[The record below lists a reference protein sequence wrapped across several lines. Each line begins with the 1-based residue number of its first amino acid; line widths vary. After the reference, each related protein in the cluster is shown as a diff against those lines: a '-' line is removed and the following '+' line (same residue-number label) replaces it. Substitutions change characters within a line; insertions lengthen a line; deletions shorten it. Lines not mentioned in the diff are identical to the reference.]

1 MYHHHTVHTV
11 HTDTRSLSEV
21 SLALFLLYV
30 VSLWLNTNF
39 AFDVHPS
46 VQCYGEHMGEYQAG
60 VLLKLKDLPWLQC
73 WIFFKLACKC
83 ANPPALALI

>member
-60 VLLKLKDLPWLQC
+60 VLLKLKG
-73 WIFFKLACKC
+73 FTLA
-83 ANPPALALI
+83 AMLDFY